1 MVPDFELSTEKARA
15 VLPKQ
20 IPHKDGVFNVS
31 RCALLIAAFTKN
43 NLDLVKVACK
53 DKFHQD
59 YRSHLI
65 NNYDDIVKYAN
76 KLDSLGTF
84 LSGAGPTIMTIAKDS
99 DDKILDQMNSYL
111 STLKDKWKTLD
122 LHCDPNGAYCRE
134 V

>member
-1 MVPDFELSTEKARA
+1 MSFQQKKQELYFQNKY
-15 VLPKQ
+15 
-20 IPHKDGVFNVS
+20 HNKDGVFNVS

-99 DDKILDQMNSYL
+99 DDKILDQMNLIYL
-111 STLKDKWKTLD
+111 L
-122 LHCDPNGAYCRE
+122 
-134 V
+134 